1 MKPRQQEPPR
11 PKSLYGLDIELLR
24 ALDMENIIEESKN
37 PVTSR
42 GSSGPTAAASDS
54 MNKTMTEFRLDNRL
68 EP

>member
-1 MKPRQQEPPR
+1 
-11 PKSLYGLDIELLR
+11 
-24 ALDMENIIEESKN
+24 MENIIEESKN